1 MRERLI
7 EVEIPNPLDERVVDA
22 ASDCRGSLKVF
33 SAWSLLGRFVSGVH
47 PGVRW
52 ELCPQLVQLNDELT
66 CNRYTCDILR
76 MTGSFCSCSP
86 SDVRELVDISPVGA
100 RGGGGALPGL
110 VGGQHGD
117 AWPCD
122 GRA

>member
-1 MRERLI
+1 MAS
-7 EVEIPNPLDERVVDA
+7 A
-22 ASDCRGSLKVF
+22 ARF
-33 SAWSLLGRFVSGVH
+33 LLGRVVSDVH

-52 ELCPQLVQLNDELT
+52 ELCPQLVQLNDKLT
-66 CNRYTCDILR
+66 CSRCACDILK
-76 MTGSFCSCSP
+76 TTDSSCPCSP

-100 RGGGGALPGL
+100 CGGGGALPGL
-110 VGGQHGD
+110 GGGQHGD